1 MANGKNKLDKI
12 TIPKVENVRILDK
25 YSNNHS
31 VGTLYLTVPHLIFT
45 ERNGKKKIWV
55 LCTHISSIEK
65 LPLTTTGSPLCIKC
79 KHFFIVTF
87 IIPKERDCHNIYQ
100 TLSKLSC
107 PVNLE
112 DLYCFYYQP
121 TDDTLPQHAG
131 WNFFNLQ
138 SEFQRQGLPN
148 EEWSLSYINTNYELC
163 DTYPKYLYVPSTSSS
178 GTLIG
183 SAKFRSRGRLP
194 VLTYLHS
201 NKAAICRCSQPL
213 SGFSARCPDDEH
225 MMSNILC
232 TNPNSKYMYVVDTRP
247 RINAFANKAAGKG
260 YENENF
266 YDNIKF
272 HFFGIENIHVMRTSL
287 NKLIELQRTTSM
299 SSFLSGLE
307 SSGWLKHI
315 RSILE
320 AAWFIARAVSSG
332 VSVVVHCSDGWD
344 RTAQVCSLSALLL
357 DPFYRTIQG
366 FQALIEKDWLSF
378 GHKFSNRC
386 SHISCDSKELAP
398 IFTQFIDATY
408 QLLQQYPHKFQFN
421 EFFLLTLHDHVHSCQ
436 YGTFIGNSEKER
448 QMLRV
453 SERTYSLWGDM
464 ANNMHEYMNP
474 LFKCSRLNDDSSNV
488 LQPKL
493 AAQSIILWRG
503 MYFRFENGIHPR
515 ETYEDCL
522 LTIHDHISCLEDHV
536 KLLVKRVGA
545 LNSTL
550 NMNNVQ
556 NKGAQGKH
564 KYDNKYTKDPLSE
577 AIIENTA
584 NNHEEKNKNKIQ
596 ISRLEHELKTVAL
609 DWKPARS
616 MEECSCATT
625 FDAFNKKHHCWSCG
639 EVQCTRCMGAHTVLP
654 GHLSQRAVPTCKSC
668 SQNSSIQSTSP

>member
-1 MANGKNKLDKI
+1 MDQIK
-12 TIPKVENVRILDK
+12 IPKVFVENVRILDK

-31 VGTLYLTVPHLIFT
+31 VGTLFLTVPHLIFT
-45 ERNGKKKIWV
+45 ERSGKKKIWV
-55 LCTHISSIEK
+55 LCTHISNIEK
-65 LPLTTTGSPLCIKC
+65 QPLTTTGSPLCIKC

-100 TLSKLSC
+100 ALSKLSC

-121 TDDTLPQHAG
+121 SGDTLPQHAG

-138 SEFQRQGLPN
+138 SEFQRQGVPN
-148 EEWSLSYINTNYELC
+148 EEWSLSYLNGNYELC
-163 DTYPKYLYVPSTSSS
+163 DTYPKYLYVPSTSTNS
-178 GTLIG
+178 TLIG

-213 SGFSARCPDDEH
+213 SGFSARCPEDEQI
-225 MMSNILC
+225 MYNILC

-299 SSFLSGLE
+299 SAFLNGLE
-307 SSGWLKHI
+307 NSGWLKHI
-315 RSILE
+315 KSILE
-320 AAWFIARAVSSG
+320 AAWFIARAVSNG

-386 SHISCDSKELAP
+386 GHVICDNKELAP

-408 QLLQQYPHKFQFN
+408 QLLQQYPYKFQFN

-436 YGTFIGNSEKER
+436 HGTFIGNSEKER
-448 QMLRV
+448 QILRV
-453 SERTYSLWGDM
+453 SERTYSLWGEM
-464 ANNMHEYMNP
+464 ANNMHEYINP
-474 LFKCSRLNDDSSNV
+474 LFKCSRHNDESSSV

-493 AAQSIILWRG
+493 VPQSIILWRG

-515 ETYEDCL
+515 ETYEDYL
-522 LTIHDHISCLEDHV
+522 LTMHDHTSCLEDHV

-550 NMNNVQ
+550 NSNNVQ
-556 NKGAQGKH
+556 RKGVQGKH
-564 KYDNKYTKDPLSE
+564 KYDNMYVKDPLSE
-577 AIIENTA
+577 TIIENTT
-584 NNHEEKNKNKIQ
+584 NHEEKNQNKIQ
-596 ISRLEHELKTVAL
+596 INQLENELKTVAL
-609 DWKPARS
+609 DWKSARS
-616 MEECSCATT
+616 MEECSCSTT
-625 FDAFNKKHHCWSCG
+625 FDAFNRKHHCWSCG
-639 EVQCTRCMGAHTVLP
+639 EVLCTRCMGDHTVLA

-668 SQNSSIQSTSP
+668 TQNSSIPSTSP